1 MTSLRE
7 RDPHDVRLARV
18 APEPL
23 RAFNDAGVLSSADV
37 QVARRLAA
45 LGDVEDPAVLLA
57 LALGVRAPRL
67 GHVLVDL
74 GTIRGTVVV
83 DTEEP
88 VDLAELNWPEPGDW
102 VARVAACTLVTDP
115 PHPLHLDGARLYLD
129 RYWREEREVASRLR
143 ALAAATPSDG
153 GEAELAA
160 GAQRLYPDARD
171 AQARAAVQA
180 AARRRLTVIAGG
192 PGTGKTTAVAC
203 VVALL
208 VEQARAQGPGV
219 PLPVIALAA
228 PTGKAAARL
237 GEAVHNQA
245 TRLDIDPETRAAL
258 LATSPRTLHRLLG
271 SRPASHGRFRHNH
284 LNRLPH
290 DVVIVDETS
299 MVSLTLMVRLLEALG
314 DDARL
319 ILIGDP
325 DQLSS
330 IEAGAVL
337 GDIAGPATTDR
348 ERAVA
353 LADSVIVL
361 DRVHR
366 FGGGIAA
373 VADAVRRG
381 DAEGTV
387 DALRTSGGE
396 VTWIAE
402 NGDAIRADAA
412 LAPVRDAATAAGRAV
427 IAAARDS
434 DAPAALAALGEF
446 RMLCAHRRGPHGVST
461 WMPTVE
467 RWLASEI
474 DAAGGRVRDYPG
486 RPLLITAN
494 DYDLNLFNGDT
505 GVVVA
510 SRDGRVLAAF
520 EQRGD
525 VTTVRPNQLG
535 AVETVY
541 AMTVHKSQGSQFAT
555 AAIVLPPP
563 SSRILTRELLYTAVT
578 RARQHLIVVGTEEAV
593 RMAVA
598 RPAVRASGLRERL
611 RDLQDADYRPAGTD
625 MAA

>member
-23 RAFNDAGVLSSADV
+23 RGFNDAGVLSSADV
-37 QVARRLAA
+37 QVARRLAT

-57 LALGVRAPRL
+57 LALAVRAPRL

-74 GTIRGTVVV
+74 ATIRGTVAV

-88 VDLAELNWPEPGDW
+88 VDLAELDWPEPGDW
-102 VARVAACTLVTDP
+102 AARVAACTLVTDP
-115 PHPLHLDGARLYLD
+115 PHPLRLEGARLYLD
-129 RYWREEREVASRLR
+129 RYWREECNVASQLG
-143 ALAAATPSDG
+143 ALAAAAPGSSE
-153 GEAELAA
+153 EAELVAS
-160 GAQRLYPDARD
+160 AQRLYPDPRD
-171 AQARAAVQA
+171 ERARAAVHA
-180 AARRRLTVIAGG
+180 ALRRRLTIIAGG
-192 PGTGKTTAVAC
+192 PGTGKTTAVAS

-208 VEQARAQGPGV
+208 AEQAQRLGA
-219 PLPVIALAA
+219 PLPVVALAA

-237 GEAVHNQA
+237 GEAVHDQA
-245 TRLDIDPETRAAL
+245 DRLDVTPETHAVL
-258 LATSPRTLHRLLG
+258 LATGARTLHRLLG
-271 SRPASHGRFRHNH
+271 SRPGSRGRFRHNH

-299 MVSLTLMVRLLEALG
+299 MVSLTLMARLLEALG

-337 GDIAGPATTDR
+337 GDIAGPATTDGN
-348 ERAVA
+348 RAA
-353 LADSVIVL
+353 AAIADSVIVL

-366 FGGGIAA
+366 FGVGIAA
-373 VADAVRRG
+373 VADAVRCG
-381 DAEGTV
+381 DADGTV
-387 DALRTSGGE
+387 SALRASGGE

-402 NGDAIRADAA
+402 DGNAIRSGVA

-427 IAAARDS
+427 IAAARDGDS
-434 DAPAALAALGEF
+434 AAALTALGEF
-446 RMLCAHRRGPHGVST
+446 RLLCAHRRGPHGVST
-461 WMPTVE
+461 WMSTVE
-467 RWLASEI
+467 HWLAAEI
-474 DAAGGRVRDYPG
+474 ITAGGPARDYPG
-486 RPLLITAN
+486 RPLIITAN

-505 GVVVA
+505 GVIVA
-510 SRDGRVLAAF
+510 AADGRVLAAF
-520 EQRGD
+520 ERRGN
-525 VTTVRPNQLG
+525 VATVRPNQLG

-541 AMTVHKSQGSQFAT
+541 AMTVHKSQGSQFET

-578 RARQHLIVVGTEEAV
+578 RARRHLIVVGTEEAV
-593 RMAVA
+593 RAAVA
-598 RPAVRASGLRERL
+598 RPAARASGLRERL
-611 RDLQDADYRPAGTD
+611 RDEGNCRSV
-625 MAA
+625 

>member
-45 LGDVEDPAVLLA
+45 LGDVSDPAVLLA
-57 LALGVRAPRL
+57 LALAVRAPRL

-74 GTIRGTVVV
+74 ATIRATVAV

-88 VDLAELNWPEPGDW
+88 VDLAALAWPDPGDW
-102 VARVAACTLVTDP
+102 VARVAACRLVTDP
-115 PHPLHLDGARLYLD
+115 PHPLRLDGARLYLD
-129 RYWREEREVASRLR
+129 RYWREEREVAGALR
-143 ALAAATPSDG
+143 ALAAATLDDVDEG
-153 GEAELAA
+153 ELAA
-160 GAQRLYPDARD
+160 GAQRLYPDPRD
-171 AQARAAVQA
+171 ARAREAVQA
-180 AARRRLTVIAGG
+180 AVSRRLTVITGG
-192 PGTGKTTAVAC
+192 PGTGKTTAVAR

-208 VEQARAQGPGV
+208 DEQARAQGPGV
-219 PLPVIALAA
+219 PLPLIALAA

-237 GEAVHNQA
+237 GEAVHVEA
-245 TRLDIDPETRAAL
+245 AGLDVDPEIRAAL
-258 LATSPRTLHRLLG
+258 LAASPHTLHRLLG
-271 SRPASHGRFRHNH
+271 SQPAIRGRFRHNH

-299 MVSLTLMVRLLEALG
+299 MVSLTLMARLLEALG
-314 DDARL
+314 DAARL
-319 ILIGDP
+319 ILVGDP

-337 GDIAGPATTDR
+337 GDIAGAGMTDGDR
-348 ERAVA
+348 GGAAGVA
-353 LADSVIVL
+353 GSVIVL

-387 DALRTSGGE
+387 AALRASPGD

-427 IAAARDS
+427 IGAARDG
-434 DAPAALAALGEF
+434 DAAAALAALGEF

-467 RWLASEI
+467 RWLAAEI
-474 DAAGGRVRDYPG
+474 AAAAGRVRDYPG

-510 SRDGRVLAAF
+510 AGEGRVLAAF
-520 EQRGD
+520 EQRGG
-525 VTTVRPNQLG
+525 VATVRPNRLG

-555 AAIVLPPP
+555 AAVILPPP

-578 RARQHLIVVGTEEAV
+578 RARRHLIVVGTEEAV
-593 RMAVA
+593 RAAVA
-598 RPAVRASGLRERL
+598 RPAARASGLGERL
-611 RDLQDADYRPAGTD
+611 RHV
-625 MAA
+625 

>member
-37 QVARRLAA
+37 QVARRLSA

-57 LALGVRAPRL
+57 LALAVRAPRL

-74 GTIRGTVVV
+74 ATIRATVVI

-88 VDLAELNWPEPGDW
+88 VDLAALDWPEPGDW
-102 VARVAACTLVTDP
+102 VARVGACTLVRDP
-115 PHPLHLDGARLYLD
+115 PHPLRLDGTRLYLD

-143 ALAAATPSDG
+143 ALAAAASSG
-153 GEAELAA
+153 GDQAELAA
-160 GAQRLYPDARD
+160 GAQRLYPDPRD
-171 AQARAAVQA
+171 ARARAAVQTA
-180 AARRRLTVIAGG
+180 VRRRLTVIAGG

-237 GEAVHNQA
+237 GQAVHDQA
-245 TRLDIDPETRAAL
+245 TRLDVDPDTRAAL
-258 LATSPRTLHRLLG
+258 LATGPQTLHRLLG

-299 MVSLTLMVRLLEALG
+299 MVSLTQMARLLEALG

-337 GDIAGPATTDR
+337 GDIAGPATTDG
-348 ERAVA
+348 ERAA
-353 LADSVIVL
+353 TAIADSVIVL

-366 FGGGIAA
+366 FGGAISA

-387 DALRTSGGE
+387 SALRASGGE

-412 LAPVRDAATAAGRAV
+412 LEPVRDAATAAGRAV
-427 IAAARDS
+427 IAAARDG
-434 DAPAALAALGEF
+434 AARAALAALGEF

-467 RWLASEI
+467 RWLAPEI

-510 SRDGRVLAAF
+510 ARDGRVLAAF

-525 VTTVRPNQLG
+525 IATVRPNQLG

-555 AAIVLPPP
+555 AAVVLPPP

-578 RARQHLIVVGTEEAV
+578 RARRHLIVVGTEEAV
-593 RMAVA
+593 RVAVA

-611 RDLQDADYRPAGTD
+611 RDA
-625 MAA
+625 